1 MTLPDE
7 RYRAVINT
15 EQFLKDLLD
24 PKKTPRVPK
33 DIRKQAYWC
42 LRHFPSKYH
51 MDIVGTS
58 TPSVFESKDKVD
70 DLTMLMHGY
79 EEKKRARS
87 MD

>member
-79 EEKKRARS
+79 EEKKRARA